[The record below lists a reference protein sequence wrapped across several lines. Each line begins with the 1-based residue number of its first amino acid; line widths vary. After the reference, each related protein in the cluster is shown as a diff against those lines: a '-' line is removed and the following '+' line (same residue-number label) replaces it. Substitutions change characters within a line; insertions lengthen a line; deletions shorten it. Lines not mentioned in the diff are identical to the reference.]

1 MNPLLR
7 SIQYNLSNNT
17 RLRSTPAMS
26 HIPFNNLPLHARPID
41 KRLRRLR
48 RKCAIQHRL
57 EPNPA
62 SIKSTLSPER
72 RQHWSRDA
80 LLRVRDMCLC
90 QSFLLGGIGV
100 IEEVR
105 DDGVEDEE
113 ARCRLNNRIVNI
125 PSCQKCRVIGSTY
138 DIRLDKRRPS
148 ATHICQLVHASRH
161 WSTAH
166 VHDANDSAFL
176 PASLAIREDP

>member
-1 MNPLLR
+1 MFIYKTKAKAVLNARTSVFNDRDETKSTMLISTVIARMSDQGSADSTLPIEPSNTYSTNPLLR

-26 HIPFNNLPLHARPID
+26 HIPLNNIPLHARPID
-41 KRLRRLR
+41 ERLRRLR
-48 RKCAIQHRL
+48 RKRTIQHRL
-57 EPNPA
+57 EPDPA

-80 LLRVRDMCLC
+80 LLRVRDVCLC

-113 ARCRLNNRIVNI
+113 ARCRLNR
-125 PSCQKCRVIGSTY
+125 
-138 DIRLDKRRPS
+138 
-148 ATHICQLVHASRH
+148 
-161 WSTAH
+161 
-166 VHDANDSAFL
+166 
-176 PASLAIREDP
+176 